1 MDVFQAPSQP
11 QPSPTSLADT
21 QPQPEAPQTAPSP
34 TSALEQK
41 LADLRAQHARGNKI
55 IQKRLQRQITK
66 LEAELAALQNP

>member
-1 MDVFQAPSQP
+1 
-11 QPSPTSLADT
+11 
-21 QPQPEAPQTAPSP
+21 
-34 TSALEQK
+34 LEQK